1 MKTNAISE
9 FYSSLKYFLTN
20 YRRRTIAVF
29 LAALVLAM
37 LEMVS
42 ASMLLPLMSLSIETN
57 VNVPLLGYIKNLFSS
72 AGVTFNFYSVF
83 FVFIFTFATK
93 IVLELVFGVFIDMS
107 SILIARN
114 FRTQIING
122 LKTVSWGYLAHKP
135 HGLLVNLMTQE
146 IDRATGI
153 FNMLT
158 TVTISGLM
166 MLIYLVLGVTVS
178 PQLLIAA
185 ALMGFAAVFV
195 ARPMFSMARRAGA
208 GHVENLRNLSA
219 DLLQGIQAYKV
230 FKAMARER
238 QLLAVLTNSNDAF
251 VDANR
256 LRSRAQR
263 FLTASQQFVL
273 IIAAVF
279 GIYVARDILGI
290 GMAEIGF
297 MGIIMLRLNSNLA
310 NLLKKFQAIANV
322 HYSLEKFEEFQQEIV
337 EHSEPKS
344 GSNTPKFPSPIYLD
358 KVTFKYGER
367 VILDKVT
374 LEIPPK
380 GLTAIMGPS
389 GSGKTTVIDLIC
401 GFHQPASGRILVGDD
416 ELSTL
421 NLRKWR
427 GQIGYVTQESNLLN
441 KTIFENVSAFDDTI
455 GETEVIDALKQAEAW
470 SFVQKLENGLNSMAG
485 EAGTGL
491 SGGERQRISIAR
503 AIASKPKLL
512 ILDEPT
518 AAVDHA
524 TAQELI
530 KTLAK
535 LKQSIPIIVVTHQPA
550 MTSIADNIYHFEH
563 GKIVQTKNSAN
574 GKTAQTAHD

>member
-1 MKTNAISE
+1 MKTNVIGE

-37 LEMVS
+37 LELVS
-42 ASMLLPLMSLSIETN
+42 ASMLLPMMSLSIETD
-57 VNVPLLGYIKNLFSS
+57 VNVPLLAYIKDMFSS
-72 AGVTFNFYSVF
+72 MGVVFSFYNVF
-83 FVFIFTFATK
+83 FIFILTFAIK
-93 IVLELVFGVFIDMS
+93 IVLELVFGIFIDMS

-114 FRTQIING
+114 FRAKIING
-122 LKTVSWGYLAHKP
+122 LKTVSWGYLTHKP

-153 FNMLT
+153 FNMLM
-158 TVTISGLM
+158 TVAISVLM
-166 MLIYLVLGVTVS
+166 MTVYLLLGASVS

-185 ALMGFAAVFV
+185 VLMGLAAVLI
-195 ARPMFSMARRAGA
+195 ARPMFNMARRAGA
-208 GHVENLRNLSA
+208 GHVENLRNLSS

-238 QLLAVLTNSNDAF
+238 ELLAVLTNSNDAF

-256 LRSRAQR
+256 LKSQAQR

-273 IIAAVF
+273 IIAAVL
-279 GIYVARDILGI
+279 GLYVARDILGI
-290 GMAEIGF
+290 GLAEIGF

-310 NLLKKFQAIANV
+310 NLLKKFQAVANV
-322 HYSLEKFEEFQQEIV
+322 HYSLEKFEEFHQEIL
-337 EHSEPKS
+337 EHAEPKS
-344 GSNTPKFPSPIYLD
+344 GSQTPNFPAPIHLD
-358 KVTFKYGER
+358 DVTFKYGER
-367 VILDKVT
+367 VILDGVS
-374 LEIPPK
+374 LEIPPR
-380 GLTAIMGPS
+380 GLTVLMGPS
-389 GSGKTTVIDLIC
+389 GSGKTTIIDIIC
-401 GFHQPASGRILVGDD
+401 GFHQPVSGRILVGDE
-416 ELSTL
+416 ELSSL
-421 NLRKWR
+421 NLRQWR

-441 KTIFENVSAFDDTI
+441 KTIFENVSAFDSTI
-455 GETEVIDALKQAEAW
+455 GEAEVIEALKQADAW
-470 SFVQKLENGLNSMAG
+470 SFVQKLEGGLNSTAG

-503 AIASKPKLL
+503 ALASKPKLL

-530 KTLAK
+530 ATLAN
-535 LKQSIPIIVVTHQPA
+535 LKRHIPIIVVTHQPA
-550 MTSIADNIYHFEH
+550 MTSVADNVYQLDH
-563 GKIVQTKNSAN
+563 GKITLTTKSNN
-574 GKTAQTAHD
+574 GKTAQLARD